1 MSVPSG
7 LRDLSKMEYYKN
19 AVRIRTLI
27 DEWLIREFGL
37 KKSYRSVRQVIKNIT
52 EDDQK
57 LIDSIF
63 EKYSVNLNKTY
74 NGEYPEWYIKH
85 EQELIAGYTARLV
98 LYIIVAN
105 KLNPTLPFEWEER
118 RKQQNLAISQV
129 QIIYTEIAHI
139 KEIFNVSIK
148 FTEDLLKALDR
159 EESLLKGWRQSD
171 NKRRKEK
178 QGDA

>member
-63 EKYSVNLNKTY
+63 EN
-74 NGEYPEWYIKH
+74 
-85 EQELIAGYTARLV
+85 TA
-98 LYIIVAN
+98 
-105 KLNPTLPFEWEER
+105 
-118 RKQQNLAISQV
+118 
-129 QIIYTEIAHI
+129 
-139 KEIFNVSIK
+139 
-148 FTEDLLKALDR
+148 
-159 EESLLKGWRQSD
+159 
-171 NKRRKEK
+171 
-178 QGDA
+178 

>member
-85 EQELIAGYTARLV
+85 EQELIAGY
-98 LYIIVAN
+98 
-105 KLNPTLPFEWEER
+105 K
-118 RKQQNLAISQV
+118 
-129 QIIYTEIAHI
+129 
-139 KEIFNVSIK
+139 
-148 FTEDLLKALDR
+148 
-159 EESLLKGWRQSD
+159 
-171 NKRRKEK
+171 
-178 QGDA
+178 

>member
-63 EKYSVNLNKTY
+63 EKYNANLNKTY
-74 NGEYPEWYIKH
+74 NGEYPE
-85 EQELIAGYTARLV
+85 
-98 LYIIVAN
+98 
-105 KLNPTLPFEWEER
+105 
-118 RKQQNLAISQV
+118 
-129 QIIYTEIAHI
+129 
-139 KEIFNVSIK
+139 
-148 FTEDLLKALDR
+148 
-159 EESLLKGWRQSD
+159 
-171 NKRRKEK
+171 
-178 QGDA
+178 